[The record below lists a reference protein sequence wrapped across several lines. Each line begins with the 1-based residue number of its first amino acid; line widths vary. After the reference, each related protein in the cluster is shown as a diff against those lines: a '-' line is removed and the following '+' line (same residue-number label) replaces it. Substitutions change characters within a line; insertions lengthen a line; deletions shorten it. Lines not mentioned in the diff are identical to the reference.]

1 MTSPLTGALPST
13 VTVGGREVAI
23 RTSHR
28 VGIAFEE
35 LVARHLSDT
44 VKIVK
49 ALDLYYEQ
57 IPDETAEAIEQMLWF
72 YRLGKDPQDA
82 VGPRVYDFA
91 YDFDSIY
98 ASFRQSYGVNLFTDD
113 LHWWEFRAMLL
124 GLPEGSPFMTA
135 VGYRQMK
142 LPSGLS
148 AEQRDFYAKMKRLH
162 ALPSDDRRMTVE
174 EVYRAKFGRDLGAP
188 LP

>member
-1 MTSPLTGALPST
+1 MNPLTGALPTT
-13 VTVGGREVAI
+13 VEVGGVSVPI

-35 LVARHLSDT
+35 LVARHLPDSL
-44 VKIVK
+44 KLLK
-49 ALDLYYEQ
+49 ALDLYYED
-57 IPDETAEAIEQMLWF
+57 IPADTVGAVEQMLWF

-98 ASFRQSYGVNLFTDD
+98 ASFRQAYSVDLFRDD

-124 GLPEGSPFMTA
+124 GLPDDSPFMAA

-142 LPSGLS
+142 IPAGASP
-148 AEQRDFYAKMKRLH
+148 EQRDFYGKMKRLH
-162 ALPSDDRRMTVE
+162 ALPSEERRLTVE
-174 EVYRAKFGRDLGAP
+174 EVYRAKFGHDLGAP